1 MYLNKLF
8 LRQIVVI
15 SFANVRPFYIL
26 HQTFPLNLFVFNFYK
41 DSKSSLQPYPCQPC
55 IAGFT
60 LIVLLLEHH
69 LFHNYASF
77 HFVSPSLLESVTPY
91 TSSIIYLT
99 SFNYILFAKLQI
111 IFHISHQPSYIRH
124 LSTILCLQSY
134 NSFSKSPLLELSTRS
149 TLSLC
154 TSKK

>member
-1 MYLNKLF
+1 MTDFYF
-8 LRQIVVI
+8 

-41 DSKSSLQPYPCQPC
+41 DSKSSLQPSPCQPC

-91 TSSIIYLT
+91 TSSIIHLT
-99 SFNYILFAKLQI
+99 SFNYISFAKLQI
-111 IFHISHQPSYIRH
+111 IFHITPHTSDIFQPYYVCKVTIVFPNHLFSSY
-124 LSTILCLQSY
+124 
-134 NSFSKSPLLELSTRS
+134 PLVRPCHFARQRS
-149 TLSLC
+149 NL
-154 TSKK
+154 